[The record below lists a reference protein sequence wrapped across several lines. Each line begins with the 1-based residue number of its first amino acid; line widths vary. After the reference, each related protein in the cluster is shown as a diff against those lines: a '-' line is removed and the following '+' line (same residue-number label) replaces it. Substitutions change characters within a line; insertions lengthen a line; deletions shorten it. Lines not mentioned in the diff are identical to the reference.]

1 MKLGTVSAIFQ
12 KALTSKPKSQKSA
25 EKNREGE
32 ENVRLVIKPCLVIS
46 EIAWIFF
53 FC

>member
-1 MKLGTVSAIFQ
+1 MKLGIVGATFQ
-12 KALTSKPKSQKSA
+12 KAQTSKPKRQKSA
-25 EKNREGE
+25 KKKREGE

-46 EIAWIFF
+46 EIAWVFF